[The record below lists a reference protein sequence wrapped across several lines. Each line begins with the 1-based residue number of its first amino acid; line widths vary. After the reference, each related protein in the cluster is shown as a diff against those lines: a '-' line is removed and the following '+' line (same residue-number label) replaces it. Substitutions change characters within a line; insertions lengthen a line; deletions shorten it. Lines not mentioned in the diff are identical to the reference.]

1 MKIQCVDSTGSIFL
15 FLGQIYY
22 AVESTDDKYHIWN
35 GEFWVWHPKHRFIQ
49 ITDEKESEM
58 KDYTKMVADRKYIVG
73 SIDSIGKFS
82 VSQNPL
88 SHDTESSAKSE
99 SARLAGLNPE
109 RMFIVLQI
117 KAGFKSTA
125 VQEI

>member
-1 MKIQCVDSTGSIFL
+1 MRVQCVDSTGSIFL
-15 FLGQIYY
+15 SLGQIYF

-35 GEFWVWHPKHRFIQ
+35 GEFWVWHSKHRFIK
-49 ITDEKESEM
+49 ITDEKENEM

-99 SARLAGLNPE
+99 AARLAGLNSE
-109 RMFIVLQI
+109 RIFIVLQI
-117 KAGFKSTA
+117 KAGFKSAA